1 MAQENV
7 QADVEQQE
15 QQQPHGKICYGDCFE
30 CSYQQAWKCTAM
42 NSLRTMRLVE
52 SLTVEVQALKS
63 QVEEL
68 QEKFGV
74 EPEPP
79 IQQED
84 SEEEVVVDSE
94 GEETSSKG
102 KKK

>member
-1 MAQENV
+1 MAQENEKAAV
-7 QADVEQQE
+7 AQQE
-15 QQQPHGKICYGDCFE
+15 QQQPEGKICYGDCFA

-52 SLTVEVQALKS
+52 SLTVEVQALRA
-63 QVEEL
+63 QVAEIH
-68 QEKFGV
+68 EKFGV

-84 SEEEVVVDSE
+84 PEEEVVVDSE
-94 GEETSSKG
+94 VEETASKG